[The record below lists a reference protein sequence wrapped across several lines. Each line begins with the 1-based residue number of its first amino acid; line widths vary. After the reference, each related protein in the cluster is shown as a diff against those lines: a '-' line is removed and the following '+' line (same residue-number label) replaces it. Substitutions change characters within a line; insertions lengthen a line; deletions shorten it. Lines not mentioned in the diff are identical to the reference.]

1 MIAPL
6 AVIPLASS
14 LTRFAKPK
22 SVTFGIQFGAA
33 DESLLRTELVEVRER
48 LADDTEEIDPARI
61 AAVDPP
67 DVELVRR
74 AMEPLDAKSTLAG
87 FKSR

>member
-14 LTRFAKPK
+14 LTRFANPK
-22 SVTFGIQFGAA
+22 SVTFGIQFGEV
-33 DESLLRTELVEVRER
+33 DESLLRTEPLEERDR
-48 LADDTEEIDPARI
+48 LADETEEFDPARI
-61 AAVDPP
+61 AAVEPP

-74 AMEPLDAKSTLAG
+74 ATEPLDAKSTFAG
-87 FKSR
+87 FRSR